1 MKTKFKV
8 RDKEYEVV
16 LERRAKGEGDKFE
29 PFTATVSG
37 QPGGPVRGTMQFTPE
52 ALEAARKKAAEGGS
66 PLDDLLAHASARSIA
81 AETVI
86 RKLKGDFSFVV
97 DYRWLD

>member
-29 PFTATVSG
+29 PFAATVSG
-37 QPGGPVRGTMQFTPE
+37 SGVGPIQGTLQFTPE
-52 ALEAARKKAAEGGS
+52 ALEAAQKKATEDGKTME
-66 PLDDLLAHASARSIA
+66 DLLVHASARSLA
-81 AETVI
+81 AEMVI
-86 RKLKGDFSFVV
+86 RKLKPDFSFVV
-97 DYRWLD
+97 DYRWLG